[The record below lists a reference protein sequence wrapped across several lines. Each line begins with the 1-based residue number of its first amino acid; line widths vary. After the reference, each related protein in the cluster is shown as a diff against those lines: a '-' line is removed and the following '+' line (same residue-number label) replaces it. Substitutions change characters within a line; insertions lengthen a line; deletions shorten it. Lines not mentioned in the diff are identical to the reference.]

1 MQAKANPKQPR
12 AAARINSTLD
22 KHLATYMTVAAAA
35 GVGALALAPP
45 AEAEIVY
52 TPANA
57 VLNMRNP
64 TIVDFN
70 NDGVADLTFYYL
82 GIAYGSYLFAQPGNN
97 KVMNAFTSSGLLPW
111 GKRIGPAA
119 YFAKRELFIDGA
131 NHHFGSCVSVGGK
144 WINKKGYYL
153 GVQFSIG
160 SETHYGW
167 VRLSV
172 GKLCSGGQAVMTGYA
187 YETVAN
193 KPIIAG
199 KASGFAVADA
209 GGHGLLPAPSQP
221 PASLGM
227 LALGADG
234 MNIWRREEDEA

>member
-1 MQAKANPKQPR
+1 MQAKANPNQPR
-12 AAARINSTLD
+12 AAARIDTTLE
-22 KHLATYMTVAAAA
+22 KHLATYMTAAAAA
-35 GVGALALAPP
+35 GVGVLALTPL

-57 VLNMRNP
+57 VLNMRNV
-64 TIVDFN
+64 TVVDFN
-70 NDGVADLTFYYL
+70 NDGVADLTFSYL
-82 GIAYGSYLFAQPGNN
+82 EKDYGSFLFAQPGNN

-119 YFAKRELFIDGA
+119 YFAKENVFIAGA
-131 NHHFGSCVSVGGK
+131 DHHETCLSVKGP
-144 WINKKGYYL
+144 WANKRGYYL
-153 GVQFSIG
+153 GVQFLIAK
-160 SETHYGW
+160 ETHYGW

-172 GKLCSGGQAVMTGYA
+172 GELCSGGQAVMTGYA
-187 YETVAN
+187 YETVSN

-209 GGHGLLPAPSQP
+209 GRHDLLPAPVQQ